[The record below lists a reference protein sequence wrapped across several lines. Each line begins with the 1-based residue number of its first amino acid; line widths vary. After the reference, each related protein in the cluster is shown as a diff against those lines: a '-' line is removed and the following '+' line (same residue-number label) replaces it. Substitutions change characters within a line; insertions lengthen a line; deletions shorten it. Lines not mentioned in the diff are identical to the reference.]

1 MKHHIWFGLMALLV
15 SCTPEST
22 PPEPLKPVLIT
33 PRVVDDKQ
41 TTILLR
47 GRNLEAPQSVSVDGE
62 IADIV
67 ESNPDSVV
75 IRLRQA
81 LEQGDHTVLFT
92 NKSGLSFTSARGLK
106 VIPQEINTANPK
118 YLEPKALVVTY
129 TPKVRGFL
137 EGAWTKANYATEASW
152 EPFIPESPGICGRV
166 VTALKD
172 TDPSN
177 RSTVEGFN
185 ALIEQFGDSETVD
198 FQVNARHVD
207 RGPDAYTGPMSA
219 PIVSSTP
226 SSLLPQTPK
235 LSVAVLDTGLSDK
248 TEILRRGSSV
258 DDAGRSFVF
267 PNIIL
272 SVGDDALER
281 RYDGTFVSNQNIGH
295 GTAVATALSRMASV
309 NLVPLKVCDQT
320 GTCKSP
326 SVVAAICY
334 AASLAKRD
342 TLPVRVMNLS
352 LNSNASD
359 PLIYEALKA
368 ASEQGISIVVSS
380 GNQRKGSNTVPSNP
394 DSYPAYYSVD
404 HPKGKHKAIAGLVAV
419 GSVGASTTTN
429 PFVPSEFSSEGPWV
443 TLTALGENIS
453 LPRADGKGYYSF
465 TGTSFSAPQVAGRLA
480 QILTLNPNL
489 KPMEAKTLLLQN
501 DVQALPLCPTNR
513 CGAGLLSAGTEAGT
527 LGQ

>member
-22 PPEPLKPVLIT
+22 SPEPLRPVLT
-33 PRVVDDKQ
+33 PRVIDDAQ
-41 TTILLR
+41 TTVLFR
-47 GRNLEAPQSVSVDGE
+47 GKNLEEPQSVSVDGE
-62 IADIV
+62 MAEIV

-92 NKSGLSFTSARGLK
+92 NKSGVSFTSPRGLK
-106 VIPQEINTANPK
+106 VIPGEVNTTNPR
-118 YLEPKALVVTY
+118 YLEPRALVVTY
-129 TPKVRGFL
+129 TPKVKGSL
-137 EGAWTKANYATEASW
+137 EGAWKKANYEIEASW
-152 EPFIPESPGICGRV
+152 EPFIPESTGICGRV
-166 VTALKD
+166 ITALKD

-177 RSTVEGFN
+177 RSTTDGFN
-185 ALIEQFGDSETVD
+185 ALIEELGDSETVD
-198 FQVNARHVD
+198 FQINARHVD
-207 RGPDAYTGPMSA
+207 RGPDAYSGSLQA
-219 PIVSSTP
+219 PVPTTVP
-226 SSLLPQTPK
+226 APLLPQAPK

-248 TEILRRGSSV
+248 TEILRRGGSV

-267 PNIIL
+267 PNNIL
-272 SVGDDALER
+272 SINDDALER

-309 NLVPLKVCDQT
+309 NVVPLKVCDQT

-342 TLPVRVMNLS
+342 ALPVRIMNLS

-359 PLIYEALKA
+359 PLVYQALQE

-380 GNQRKGSNTVPSNP
+380 GNQRKNTVPYNP

-404 HPKGKHKAIAGLVAV
+404 HPKGKHSAIAGLVAV
-419 GSVGASTTTN
+419 GSVGTSTTTN
-429 PFVPSEFSSEGPWV
+429 AFVPSEFSSEGPWV

-480 QILTLNPNL
+480 QILTLSPNL
-489 KPMEAKTLLLQN
+489 KPAEVKTMLLQN
-501 DVQALPLCPTNR
+501 NIKVLPSCPTNR
-513 CGAGLLSAGTEAGT
+513 CGAGLLLSGTDAASH
-527 LGQ
+527 GQ